1 MYRLLL
7 LTPLAASVFGL
18 GRPQQSSRANL
29 SGVATVQLPR
39 SFHAHGP
46 RRSGQKTGQH
56 FDPAE
61 LEFHRNERQI
71 TFRFEEKQRR
81 NMGGYF
87 LDPVLLNV
95 TLLNPAFPV
104 PDAASITYTTID
116 RFYPPVD
123 NDLPRFAA
131 HFAAQRWLPDVRLGA
146 AVTRVAAAN
155 EGRGD
160 NLVSGPPERW
170 LVIHIDPVRH
180 VRVDLYTWRKEYSLD
195 EARALVRRV
204 AESVEV
210 TPRLRE
216 VFESVKTVDAREA
229 AIHTRAVTDAVGRLR
244 ASGIAS
250 LNPGDIAWS
259 PTCAAW
265 LSSDRRYLHVAR
277 SLGRVPLAAATREPR
292 EPPAF
297 RVNEL
302 PNRSPLL
309 VGPPDFQMLMFY
321 WDPGPARW
329 SLEGLG
335 SRLYDD
341 EPRESPLVTAIASR
355 LTDRANVSL
364 VSLARYDLKFWAER
378 VAVDAFFVES
388 DRSAAAL
395 RAGTLIP
402 GVKAEPESF
411 SR

>member
-1 MYRLLL
+1 MRRMLL
-7 LTPLAASVFGL
+7 LTTLAASVFGL
-18 GRPQQSSRANL
+18 GRTQQPSRANL
-29 SGVATVQLPR
+29 AGVATVQLPR

-46 RRSGQKTGQH
+46 KRSGQKTGPS
-56 FDPAE
+56 FDPSV

-95 TLLNPAFPV
+95 TVFNPALPA

-123 NDLPRFAA
+123 DDLPRFAA

-146 AVTRVAAAN
+146 AVTRAAATN

-160 NLVSGPPERW
+160 NVVSGPPERW
-170 LVIHIDPVRH
+170 LVIHVDPVRR
-180 VRVDLYTWRKEYSLD
+180 VRVDMYAWRKEYSLD

-210 TPRLRE
+210 TPKLRE
-216 VFESVKTVDAREA
+216 VFEAVKTVDDREA
-229 AIHTRAVTDAVGRLR
+229 AIHTRAVSDAVGRLR
-244 ASGIAS
+244 ACGIAS
-250 LNPGDIAWS
+250 LRPGETAWT

-277 SLGRVPLAAATREPR
+277 TLGRVPLAAATRAPR

-302 PNRSPLL
+302 PNRSALL
-309 VGPPDFQMLMFY
+309 VGPPDFSMLMLY
-321 WDPGPARW
+321 WDAGAARW
-329 SLEGLG
+329 SVEGLG
-335 SRLYDD
+335 SRLHDD
-341 EPRESPLVTAIASR
+341 EPRESPLVAAIAAR
-355 LTDRANVSL
+355 LTERASVSL

-378 VAVDAFFVES
+378 VAVDAFLFES
-388 DRSAAAL
+388 DRDAAAL

-402 GVKAEPESF
+402 GVKAEADPF
-411 SR
+411 AR